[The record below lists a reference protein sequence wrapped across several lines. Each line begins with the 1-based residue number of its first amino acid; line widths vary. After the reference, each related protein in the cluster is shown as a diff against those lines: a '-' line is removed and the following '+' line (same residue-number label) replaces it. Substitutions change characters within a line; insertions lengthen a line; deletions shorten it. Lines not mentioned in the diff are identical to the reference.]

1 MASGRGSLAE
11 DPTLRRKI
19 EPLEFVNFFDP
30 RQLRKEA
37 CLLYEVQ
44 WGSKSKWT
52 HTARNTTQHVEINF
66 LERLT
71 TERHFHPSVRCSI
84 TWFLSWSPCWQCSK
98 AIREFVTQHP
108 SVTLVIYVA
117 RLYWHRDEQNRQ
129 GLRELI
135 NSGVTI
141 QMMRIPE
148 YDYCWR
154 NFVNYPPGGEQCCPR
169 YPPLFLE
176 LYTLELNFIILGLP
190 PCIKISKL
198 GWGPFANFSVIPQ
211 NHRSPMTPPLFG
223 IYNIVKRFP
232 MT

>member
-1 MASGRGSLAE
+1 MTSGSSSSAA
-11 DPTLRRKI
+11 DPTLRRRI
-19 EPLEFVNFFDP
+19 EPWEFENFFDP

-84 TWFLSWSPCWQCSK
+84 TWFLSWSPCWECSK
-98 AIREFVTQHP
+98 TIREFVTQHP

-117 RLYWHRDEQNRQ
+117 RLYWHMDGQNRQ

-141 QMMRIPE
+141 QTMRASE

-154 NFVNYPPGGEQCCPR
+154 NFVNYPPGGEHQCPR
-169 YPPLFLE
+169 YPPLFLG
-176 LYTLELNFIILGLP
+176 LYALELHCVILGLP
-190 PCIKISKL
+190 SCFKVSKGKQDEL
-198 GWGPFANFSVIPQ
+198 IIFRFVPQVCHYQRIPP
-211 NHRSPMTPPLFG
+211 NILFEIG
-223 IYNIVKRFP
+223 SHFH
-232 MT
+232 